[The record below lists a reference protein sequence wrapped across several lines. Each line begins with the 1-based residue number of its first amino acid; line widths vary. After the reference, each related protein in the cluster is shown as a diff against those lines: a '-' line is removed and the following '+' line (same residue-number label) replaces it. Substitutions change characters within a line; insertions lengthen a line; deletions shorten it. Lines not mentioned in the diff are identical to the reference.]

1 MTNSSDGL
9 PNPLPDE
16 LVLALRRATD
26 RTINAL
32 HSLRLAVRQ
41 HVHDRRSRG
50 ASQDE
55 IDDELRLMIGTAG
68 AHSDGVHSDGV
79 HSDGVHSDGDH
90 SDGDHSDGNHS
101 DGDHS
106 SDRVEE
112 LTRQVLKWS
121 ESFYSRRSESN

>member
-26 RTINAL
+26 RTISAL
-32 HSLRLAVRQ
+32 HSLRIAVRQ
-41 HVHDRRSRG
+41 HVHDGRSRG

-79 HSDGVHSDGDH
+79 HSDG
-90 SDGDHSDGNHS
+90 DHSDGNHS

-106 SDRVEE
+106 SDRVDE